1 MTTTDRSELRRL
13 PERGTREWQTIREIL
28 DAGTIASVGFSVDGQ
43 PFVIPMLYGRNDQSL
58 ILHGSSASR
67 IANTL
72 AGGAAVCATVTH
84 VDGLVLAR
92 SAFHHS
98 MNYRSVVMF
107 GTARVIEDPRRK
119 IEALRIL
126 SEHMLPGRWADVRG
140 PTKQELAIT
149 MVLEMPIDEATAK
162 VRTGPPGDDEADY
175 ARRCWAGVLPLS
187 VRAGD
192 PVADDRLASD
202 IEAPAYMTRT

>member
-1 MTTTDRSELRRL
+1 MTTTDRGKLRRL
-13 PERGTREWQTIREIL
+13 PERGTREWETIREIL
-28 DAGTIASVGFSVDGQ
+28 DAGTMASVGFSVDGQ
-43 PFVIPMLYGRNDQSL
+43 PFVNPMLYGRKGQSL
-58 ILHGSSASR
+58 ILHGASASR

-72 AGGAAVCATVTH
+72 AGGAPVCATVTL

-107 GTARVIEDPRRK
+107 GTARMIEEPRRK

-126 SEHMLPGRWADVRG
+126 SEHMLPGRWEDVRG

-149 MVLEMPIDEATAK
+149 MVMEMPIDEATAK
-162 VRTGPPGDDEADY
+162 VRSGPPNDDEADY

-192 PVADDRLASD
+192 PIADARLAPD
-202 IEAPAYMTRT
+202 IEVPAYMTLP